1 MESLLHME
9 FWLDAFVAVLL
20 VVTVGYCLVL
30 NRRLTEL
37 RGNQEGMDQLFAAF
51 TKAARQAENSVR
63 DLKTASEHI
72 GGALDLQMTDARSLT
87 DELDLMTQS
96 GNRLAARIE
105 SGLMG
110 NPGQGRQAAA
120 LEGKMKVPEKLSES
134 ERESAAILRQPR

>member
-1 MESLLHME
+1 MESLSHME

-37 RGNQEGMDQLFAAF
+37 RGSQEGMGQLFAAF
-51 TKAARQAENSVR
+51 AKAARQAEYSVR
-63 DLKTASEHI
+63 NLKTASEHI
-72 GGALDLQMTDARSLT
+72 GDALNLQVIDARSLT

-110 NPGQGRQAAA
+110 NSGQGR
-120 LEGKMKVPEKLSES
+120 
-134 ERESAAILRQPR
+134 